1 MVESKLDLNGK
12 IIEEK
17 VKTSTGETRVRKW
30 QMGQV
35 LGKGGF
41 ATCYEVRQ
49 VDSSTKVACKLVRK
63 ASLTEVRAKQKLM
76 SEIKIHR
83 QLKHQH
89 VCQFQNFF
97 DDEHNIYIM
106 LEICPNETLLEML
119 QRRKRLEEIE
129 VQCLAK

>member
-1 MVESKLDLNGK
+1 MVEPKSDLNGK

-17 VKTSTGETRVRKW
+17 VKTSSGETRVRKW
-30 QMGQV
+30 QMCQV

-41 ATCYEVRQ
+41 ATCYEVKQ
-49 VDSSTKVACKLVRK
+49 VDSSTKVACKLVKK

-97 DDEHNIYIM
+97 DDEYNIYIM

>member
-1 MVESKLDLNGK
+1 M
-12 IIEEK
+12 
-17 VKTSTGETRVRKW
+17 RKW
-30 QMGQV
+30 QIGPV

-41 ATCYEVRQ
+41 ATCYELRQ
-49 VDSSTKVACKLVRK
+49 VDTNTKVACKLVKK

-89 VCQFQNFF
+89 ICQFQNFF
-97 DDEHNIYIM
+97 DDEQNIYIM

-119 QRRKRLEEIE
+119 QRRKRLEEVE